1 VADVAGGTRFV
12 PAKGDRGRIAEPAYA
27 IAARYVGVGAGI
39 HAGDGGDLAYVVGFA
54 RQPGEWSS
62 LSGTVFRGLRGDEK
76 AAKTKYNSS
85 VTDHLLQ
92 YRSEFPILDRT
103 TYLISNSLGAMPRGV
118 YDAMQGYADTWAMRG
133 VRAWEERWWM
143 LAAEVGDEIGGLMN
157 APKGSVSTHQNV
169 TTCQAVVASCFDFS
183 GKRNKVVYSD
193 MNFPSVMY
201 FWEAQQSRGARVHM
215 VKTDD
220 GITVPLQRL
229 LDAIDE
235 TTLLVPISHVIFRS
249 AFIQDARAIIE
260 KAHKVGALVVLDTF
274 QSLGTVPVDVQA
286 LNTDFA
292 CGGVLKWLCGGPGVG
307 NLYVR
312 PDLGN
317 KLKPTFTGWTAH
329 ENPFAFE
336 IGPNRYTDPP
346 YRFMN
351 GTPHIPA
358 LEAARPGLKI
368 IADAGIERI
377 REKSKR
383 QTGRLI
389 ELASKHGWRVN
400 TPRDAEQRGGTVSID
415 MPDAQEVCRE
425 LIKREILV
433 DYRPKAGV
441 RMSPHFYNTD
451 EELEIGIGAVEEIL
465 KERAVAVR

>member
-1 VADVAGGTRFV
+1 MMFMSD
-12 PAKGDRGRIAEPAYA
+12 D
-27 IAARYVGVGAGI
+27 
-39 HAGDGGDLAYVVGFA
+39 
-54 RQPGEWSS
+54 
-62 LSGTVFRGLRGDEK
+62 
-76 AAKTKYNSS
+76 
-85 VTDHLLQ
+85 LLQ
-92 YRSEFPILDRT
+92 YRSEFPILERT

-118 YDAMQGYADTWAMRG
+118 YDAMKGYADMWATRG

-143 LAAEVGDEIGGLMN
+143 LAAEVGDAIGQLMN
-157 APKGSVSTHQNV
+157 APNASVSTHQNV

-201 FWEAQQSRGARVHM
+201 FWEAQQAVGARVHM

-220 GITVPLQRL
+220 GITVPTQRL

-235 TTLLVPISHVIFRS
+235 TTLLVPVSHVIFRS
-249 AFIQDARAIIE
+249 AYINDAKAIID
-260 KAHKVGALVVLDTF
+260 KAHKVGAYVVLDTF

-307 NLYVR
+307 YLYVR
-312 PDLGN
+312 PDLGK
-317 KLKPTFTGWTAH
+317 KLQPRLTGWTAH

-351 GTPHIPA
+351 GTPHVPA
-358 LEAARPGLKI
+358 LEAAMPGLKI
-368 IADAGIERI
+368 LNQVGVDRI

-383 QTGRLI
+383 QVARLI
-389 ELASKHGWRVN
+389 ELVDQRGWTIN
-400 TPRDAEQRGGTVSID
+400 TPRDPEQRGGTVSID
-415 MPDAQEVCRE
+415 MPNSKEVCRE
-425 LIKREILV
+425 LLKRDVLV
-433 DYRPKAGV
+433 DWRPQAGV

-451 EELEIGIGAVEEIL
+451 QELETAVTVVDEIL
-465 KERAVAVR
+465 EGRALSVK

>member
-1 VADVAGGTRFV
+1 
-12 PAKGDRGRIAEPAYA
+12 
-27 IAARYVGVGAGI
+27 
-39 HAGDGGDLAYVVGFA
+39 
-54 RQPGEWSS
+54 
-62 LSGTVFRGLRGDEK
+62 
-76 AAKTKYNSS
+76 
-85 VTDHLLQ
+85 VTDHLLKF
-92 YRSEFPILDRT
+92 RSEFPILERT
-103 TYLISNSLGAMPRGV
+103 TYLISNSLGAMPRAV
-118 YDAMQGYADTWAMRG
+118 YDAMKGYADVWATRG

-143 LAAEVGDEIGGLMN
+143 LAAEVGDEIGALMN
-157 APKGSVSTHQNV
+157 APKGTVSTHQNV

-220 GITVPLQRL
+220 GITVPLDRM

-249 AFIQDARAIIE
+249 AFIQDAKAIIE
-260 KAHKVGALVVLDTF
+260 KAHKVGAMVVLDTF

-307 NLYVR
+307 YLYVR
-312 PDLGN
+312 PDLG
-317 KLKPTFTGWTAH
+317 KQLKPTFTGWTAH

-336 IGPNRYTDPP
+336 IGANRYTDPP

-368 IADAGIERI
+368 IAEAGIERI

-383 QTGRLI
+383 QTAKLI

-400 TPRDAEQRGGTVSID
+400 TPRDAEKRGGTVSID

-451 EELEIGIGAVEEIL
+451 EELEIGIAAVEEIL

>member
-1 VADVAGGTRFV
+1 
-12 PAKGDRGRIAEPAYA
+12 
-27 IAARYVGVGAGI
+27 
-39 HAGDGGDLAYVVGFA
+39 
-54 RQPGEWSS
+54 
-62 LSGTVFRGLRGDEK
+62 
-76 AAKTKYNSS
+76 
-85 VTDHLLQ
+85 VTDPLLQ
-92 YRSEFPILDRT
+92 YRAEFPILDRT
-103 TYLISNSLGAMPRGV
+103 TYLISNSLGAMPGGV
-118 YDAMQGYADTWAMRG
+118 YDAMKGYADTWAMRG

-143 LAAEVGDEIGGLMN
+143 LAAEVGDEIGVLMN

-201 FWEAQQSRGARVHM
+201 FWEAQQPRGARVHM

-220 GITVPLQRL
+220 GITVPLERM

-235 TTLLVPISHVIFRS
+235 TTLLVPMSHVIFRS
-249 AFIQDARAIIE
+249 AFIQDAKAIID
-260 KAHKVGALVVLDTF
+260 KAHKVGAMVVLDTF

-307 NLYVR
+307 YLYVR

-317 KLKPTFTGWTAH
+317 KLKPTFTGWTADQ
-329 ENPFAFE
+329 NPFAFE
-336 IGPNRYTDPP
+336 IGPVRYTDPP

-383 QTGRLI
+383 QTARLI
-389 ELASKHGWRVN
+389 ELASQHGWRVN
-400 TPRDAEQRGGTVSID
+400 TPRDAEKRGGTVSID

-451 EELEIGIGAVEEIL
+451 AELEIGMAAVEEIL

>member
-1 VADVAGGTRFV
+1 
-12 PAKGDRGRIAEPAYA
+12 
-27 IAARYVGVGAGI
+27 
-39 HAGDGGDLAYVVGFA
+39 
-54 RQPGEWSS
+54 
-62 LSGTVFRGLRGDEK
+62 
-76 AAKTKYNSS
+76 
-85 VTDHLLQ
+85 
-92 YRSEFPILDRT
+92 
-103 TYLISNSLGAMPRGV
+103 
-118 YDAMQGYADTWAMRG
+118 
-133 VRAWEERWWM
+133 
-143 LAAEVGDEIGGLMN
+143 
-157 APKGSVSTHQNV
+157 
-169 TTCQAVVASCFDFS
+169 
-183 GKRNKVVYSD
+183 
-193 MNFPSVMY
+193 MY
-201 FWEAQQSRGARVHM
+201 FWEAQQPRGARVHM

-220 GITVPLQRL
+220 GITVPLERM

-235 TTLLVPISHVIFRS
+235 TTLLVPMSHVIFRS
-249 AFIQDARAIIE
+249 AFIQDAKAIID
-260 KAHKVGALVVLDTF
+260 KAHKVGAMVVLDTF

-307 NLYVR
+307 YLYVR

-317 KLKPTFTGWTAH
+317 KLKPTFTGWTADQ
-329 ENPFAFE
+329 NPFAFE
-336 IGPNRYTDPP
+336 IGPVRYTDPP

-383 QTGRLI
+383 QTARLI
-389 ELASKHGWRVN
+389 ELASQHGWRVN
-400 TPRDAEQRGGTVSID
+400 TPRDAEKRGGTVSID

-451 EELEIGIGAVEEIL
+451 AELEIGMAAVEEIL